1 MVVSQEQQHIVILEP
16 PGGENILTNF
26 THMGI
31 LFVGMA
37 QETYAIRYFPNQ
49 QRSVGTHIL

>member
-1 MVVSQEQQHIVILEP
+1 MVVSQEQQQIVILEP
-16 PGGENILTNF
+16 PGGENILRNF

-31 LFVGMA
+31 LFAGMA
-37 QETYAIRYFPNQ
+37 QETYAIRYFPNK